1 MYFLADETKDPGT
14 GRLLH
19 RPRFAP
25 EDDWV
30 VGPHPFAAGSNQ
42 TYSTVAL
49 GYEGADL
56 ASKVGAAGVEGP
68 CHIHI
73 VIRPDDDAKSG
84 GCAGVGLVLVRVGA
98 QPSLREMDSAHSRRS
113 WSSINQSI
121 YVTANHYHIR
131 RGQHEPEGPGR
142 DVADHGFGH

>member
-1 MYFLADETKDPGT
+1 MHRTRYQLQFRFDAEIPCRISVYFLADETKDPGT

-25 EDDWV
+25 QDDWV
-30 VGPHPFAAGSNQ
+30 VGPHPFSAGSNQ
-42 TYSTVAL
+42 TYSTAAL

-73 VIRPDDDAKSG
+73 VIRPDDDARSG
-84 GCAGVGLVLVRVGA
+84 RCAGVGLVLAAIAAVYLLVRWTR
-98 QPSLREMDSAHSRRS
+98 PIREEAGYNLFM
-113 WSSINQSI
+113 
-121 YVTANHYHIR
+121 
-131 RGQHEPEGPGR
+131 
-142 DVADHGFGH
+142 